1 MSNRILQLRLNETQ
15 QTVNTYENI
24 DNGKTE
30 VFSVEKKKKIENVLL
45 TLSIIGLSAMFIYV
59 IFIWEHLPD
68 TIPRHFNFK
77 GEPDGFGGKGFILV
91 LPFTG
96 LGIFVLT
103 TLLSRI
109 PDAFYYQYNATKEQ
123 KKLLYNQGRIYIRLL
138 QAEIVY
144 FFLFG
149 VWRTAQVALG
159 KADGLGVFPLYIFL
173 IVILG
178 TSIYFAFRTNKVLKE
193 TR

>member
-1 MSNRILQLRLNETQ
+1 MKTSIM
-15 QTVNTYENI
+15 EN
-24 DNGKTE
+24 GGFLCGE
-30 VFSVEKKKKIENVLL
+30 KKKIENVLL

-96 LGIFVLT
+96 LGIFILT

-123 KKLLYNQGRIYIRLL
+123 KSFFIIKEGFTS
-138 QAEIVY
+138 VY
-144 FFLFG
+144 CK
-149 VWRTAQVALG
+149 Q
-159 KADGLGVFPLYIFL
+159 K
-173 IVILG
+173 
-178 TSIYFAFRTNKVLKE
+178 
-193 TR
+193 